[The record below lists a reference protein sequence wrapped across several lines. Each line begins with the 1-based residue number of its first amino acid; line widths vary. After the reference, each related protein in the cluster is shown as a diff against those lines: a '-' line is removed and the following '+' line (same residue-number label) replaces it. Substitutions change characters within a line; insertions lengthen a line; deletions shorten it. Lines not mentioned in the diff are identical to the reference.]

1 MKKANSLWSEAIEIS
16 ELGSFCEWI
25 TVKPENL
32 LFDVNNPR
40 FFYGKSSGGYAVT
53 DQERIDPDA
62 QRKVFFEI
70 KEKHKIEVLV
80 ESILKI
86 GLVDISPMFV
96 QEISNSGQYVVFEGN
111 RRLAAIR
118 HILANESDYRDKY
131 ASSLETLKKIEV
143 VKISEPEKISILL
156 RARNNLVHARPEEEE
171 KELRSSLQEISTKIE
186 SNPSDKEKYDTVKR
200 ENIRLKEEIRR
211 LEEKENPSPSQKIK
225 NLTSQ
230 GETKTVEFK
239 ETLGL
244 DVQSQKAEKYIEE
257 SALKTVVAF
266 LNSEGG
272 ELLIGVADDGQI
284 NGINAEVEKLHKKS
298 TDKFLLHFKNRLKD
312 RIGQGFYPLVEYD
325 LIKVEEVHVL
335 HIQAKK
341 SDQECYLDNRYFY
354 VRSGPSTD
362 KLEGPKLV
370 AYIKNRSAN

>member
-1 MKKANSLWSEAIEIS
+1 MREPRQSAWVFKLKNIVNPDYCVSFYKTRIGRAFLRMIGDEEPSRNELEELQIAIPEPAVQKKIVETVRTLRELTGLLEKFQDEIA
-16 ELGSFCEWI
+16 
-25 TVKPENL
+25 
-32 LFDVNNPR
+32 VNP
-40 FFYGKSSGGYAVT
+40 KSS
-53 DQERIDPDA
+53 D
-62 QRKVFFEI
+62 
-70 KEKHKIEVLV
+70 
-80 ESILKI
+80 
-86 GLVDISPMFV
+86 
-96 QEISNSGQYVVFEGN
+96 
-111 RRLAAIR
+111 
-118 HILANESDYRDKY
+118 
-131 ASSLETLKKIEV
+131 
-143 VKISEPEKISILL
+143 KISEHMGKMLKAMDEMS
-156 RARNNLVHARPEEEE
+156 
-171 KELRSSLQEISTKIE
+171 
-186 SNPSDKEKYDTVKR
+186 PS
-200 ENIRLKEEIRR
+200 EEIYR
-211 LEEKENPSPSQKIK
+211 LLES
-225 NLTSQ
+225 

-239 ETLGL
+239 ETFGL
-244 DVQSQKAEKYIEE
+244 DVKPQKAEKYMEE

-266 LNSEGG
+266 INSEGG